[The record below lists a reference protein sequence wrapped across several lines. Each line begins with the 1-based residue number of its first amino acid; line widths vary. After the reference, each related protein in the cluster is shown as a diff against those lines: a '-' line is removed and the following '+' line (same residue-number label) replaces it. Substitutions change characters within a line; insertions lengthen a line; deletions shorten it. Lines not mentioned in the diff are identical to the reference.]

1 VVVVKKVRFMVN
13 SLKKIVIVGGGFAG
27 VNLANELLKEDAFE
41 VILVDKNNYNF
52 FPPLIYQV
60 ATGYLETSNITYPY
74 RKLFRG
80 KKNFRFQMGDVLKVL
95 TEERRLVLST
105 GELEYDRLVF
115 ATGTE
120 TNYFGMTNVQA
131 NAIPM
136 KTVEDALYMRNTLL
150 ERLEKASRTTDPIE
164 RKKLLTV
171 VVAGGGPTG
180 VEISG
185 MFAEMRHN
193 VITRDYPELI
203 GAQGEI
209 YLVDGL
215 KTLLTPMSEKSQKYT
230 HSTLTKM
237 GVKIQ
242 LDSLVKDYV
251 DDTVHFSNGD
261 TIYAK
266 TLIWAAGVTSLVFDG
281 LNKESYGRGKR
292 LIVDQF
298 NRLSNYP
305 DIYAIGDTC
314 LQTTDPGFPEGHPQ
328 VAQVAIQQGKLLG
341 KNLKN
346 ELSGKTFKSF
356 KYNDKGSMAI
366 IGRNKAVADLPSPKI
381 HFNGFIAWIAWLF
394 VHLLSLIN
402 YRNRVKTLSNWTVA
416 YLTKDQSLRMIVK
429 PREHR

>member
-1 VVVVKKVRFMVN
+1 MSNTSNR
-13 SLKKIVIVGGGFAG
+13 IVIVGGGFAG
-27 VNLANELLKEDAFE
+27 VNLANQLVHEEAFE
-41 VILVDKNNYNF
+41 IVLIDKNNYNF

-60 ATGYLETSNITYPY
+60 ATGYLETSNITYPF

-80 KKNFRFQMGDVLKVL
+80 RKNFRFQMGSVIKVL
-95 TEERRLVLST
+95 TEEKKVLLTT
-105 GELEYDRLVF
+105 GEVPYDTLIF

-120 TNYFGMTNVQA
+120 TNYFGMKNVQE
-131 NAIPM
+131 NSIPM

-150 ERLEKASRTTDPIE
+150 ERLEKASRTTDPLE

-185 MFAEMRHN
+185 MFAEMRKN

-203 GAQGEI
+203 GANGEI
-209 YLVDGL
+209 YLVDGV
-215 KTLLTPMSEKSQKYT
+215 KSLLTPMSKKSQDYT
-230 HSTLTKM
+230 HKTLTNM

-251 DDTVHFSNGD
+251 DDVVYFANGD
-261 TIYAK
+261 SIAAK
-266 TLIWAAGVTSLVFDG
+266 TLIWAAGVTSLTFDG
-281 LNKESYGRGKR
+281 IPAENYGRGKR
-292 LIVDQF
+292 LIVDEF
-298 NRLSNYP
+298 NRLKTNP
-305 DIYAIGDTC
+305 DIYALGDTC
-314 LQTTDPGFPEGHPQ
+314 IQTTDPGFPEGHPQ
-328 VAQVAIQQGKLLG
+328 VAQVAIQQGKNLG
-341 KNLKN
+341 KNLIN
-346 ELSGKTFKSF
+346 QLSNKTLKSF
-356 KYNDKGSMAI
+356 VYNDKGSMAI

-381 HFNGFIAWIAWLF
+381 HFDGFIAWIAWLF

-429 PREHR
+429 PRETRH